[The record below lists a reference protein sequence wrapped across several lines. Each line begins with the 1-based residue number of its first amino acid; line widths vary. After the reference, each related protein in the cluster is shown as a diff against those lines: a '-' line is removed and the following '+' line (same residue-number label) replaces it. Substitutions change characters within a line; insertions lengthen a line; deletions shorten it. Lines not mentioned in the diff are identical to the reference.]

1 MNKTISIDTIERLL
15 DASPS
20 RLVVMLYDEI
30 LKNLE
35 VAIDA
40 VERGDIEMRCV
51 AINRAIEI
59 VSHLCLTL
67 DAEQGGEIADKL
79 GAVYCFVLTRL
90 PRVNVSNDA
99 EPAREAIRLLAP
111 MREFLERARRAHR
124 GKRCRV
130 RDDDDGSDPV
140 TGDDGRVSFCSL
152 SE

>member
-59 VSHLCLTL
+59 VSHLGLTL

-111 MREFLERARRAHR
+111 MRESWSALDERIEASVAASETMMMGQTLSRATM
-124 GKRCRV
+124 GA
-130 RDDDDGSDPV
+130 
-140 TGDDGRVSFCSL
+140 
-152 SE
+152 